1 MAEKRE
7 PSLNFRV
14 TPTEERQF
22 RDAADALDM
31 SLSSFIRKSVKLGSA
46 LLMQCPEL
54 RAIEL
59 EYVPGAKKVSNIF
72 VLLGY
77 L

>member
-31 SLSSFIRKSVKLGSA
+31 SLSSFIRKSVKLGAA
-46 LLMQCPEL
+46 LRAQCPEL
-54 RAIEL
+54 RAIEMD
-59 EYVPGAKKVSNIF
+59 YVPGSEKSK
-72 VLLGY
+72 
-77 L
+77 

>member
-22 RDAADALDM
+22 RDAADALDI
-31 SLSSFIRKSVKLGSA
+31 LAAGQAVTACGAGRAQAPA
-46 LLMQCPEL
+46 LKQEP
-54 RAIEL
+54 A
-59 EYVPGAKKVSNIF
+59 YGAAR
-72 VLLGY
+72 
-77 L
+77 